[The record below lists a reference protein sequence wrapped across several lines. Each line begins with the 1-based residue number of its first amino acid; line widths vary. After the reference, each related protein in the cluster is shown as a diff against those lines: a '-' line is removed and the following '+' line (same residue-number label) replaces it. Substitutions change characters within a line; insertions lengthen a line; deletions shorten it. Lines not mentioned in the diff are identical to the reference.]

1 MERVCARPPKKEM
14 SMIRQN
20 KMTNFAMLLLATL
33 LFAVFVSDDAE
44 AASYTVDKFGGA
56 DYTNITQAVENAS
69 ATDTLRVAARPYHD
83 AVEVDKRLTIIG
95 GNYGLDLGD
104 LYDCNDSPED
114 GNLIA
119 YYDFDENGG
128 SSADDGAWCHDLD
141 GDIDGASWA
150 SGVFGS
156 GLDFDGSNDYVEIED
171 DDDIDFT
178 SAVSVSAWFNF
189 DSFDEGAN
197 FIVSKQQSTS
207 SGQFKLQVTDNGDG
221 DVYPTFTYISSDGQ
235 KACDALDSSIS
246 TDTWVHV
253 AAVKSSASIK
263 IYVNGLLSETCSH
276 TEDILVS
283 TLDLLVGASHSS
295 DGVTGYVDGTID
307 DLGLWNDALTA
318 GEVENIYWAGQN
330 EKPTV
335 NASNGGYAF
344 KVTAANSWLKF
355 FNVEYSGPDVGDSSG
370 DGGVIV
376 DDADSVKISEFY
388 FK

>member
-1 MERVCARPPKKEM
+1 MERVCARPPKKENI
-14 SMIRQN
+14 MIRQN
-20 KMTNFAMLLLATL
+20 KMANFAILLLATL
-33 LFAVFVSDDAE
+33 LFAVFVSDDSE

-69 ATDTLRVAARPYHD
+69 ATDTIRVAARTYHD

-197 FIVSKQQSTS
+197 FIVS
-207 SGQFKLQVTDNGDG
+207 L
-221 DVYPTFTYISSDGQ
+221 I
-235 KACDALDSSIS
+235 
-246 TDTWVHV
+246 
-253 AAVKSSASIK
+253 
-263 IYVNGLLSETCSH
+263 IY
-276 TEDILVS
+276 LVR
-283 TLDLLVGASHSS
+283 V
-295 DGVTGYVDGTID
+295 V
-307 DLGLWNDALTA
+307 
-318 GEVENIYWAGQN
+318 
-330 EKPTV
+330 
-335 NASNGGYAF
+335 
-344 KVTAANSWLKF
+344 
-355 FNVEYSGPDVGDSSG
+355 
-370 DGGVIV
+370 
-376 DDADSVKISEFY
+376 
-388 FK
+388 